1 MKNFKNVTLV
11 FTCLFV
17 FSILFWFQQGMA
29 TPVATNT
36 NVNDERSTISVSGS
50 ADVMVV
56 PDEAIV
62 TLGVDTKNKD
72 IVKAKSENDKKVN
85 DIINIAK
92 KYKIDQKHI
101 KVDYINI
108 RPGDIKSNA
117 YYYDIPEKGSENYGY
132 IAKKR
137 IVITMKDLSKF
148 EDFLTDLVK
157 NGAEYISGVDFKTSE
172 LRKHKDKA
180 RELAVKAAKEK
191 ADAMSAVLGQK
202 AGKAFAIN
210 EEQEYYWSWYDS
222 WYSGWYQSNSIS
234 TANSIQNVISVPEQQ
249 ITGDGAVPGQ
259 IKISAKVNIQFNLD

>member
-1 MKNFKNVTLV
+1 MKNFKNVSLV

-17 FSILFWFQQGMA
+17 FSILFWFQQGA
-29 TPVATNT
+29 AAPVDQGT
-36 NVNDERSTISVSGS
+36 NVNNERSTISVSGS

-56 PDEAIV
+56 PDEAII
-62 TLGVDTKNKD
+62 TLGVDTRNKD
-72 IVKAKSENDKKVN
+72 IVKAKAENDKKVK
-85 DIINIAK
+85 DIINISK
-92 KYKIDQKHI
+92 KYNIEQKDI

-108 RPGDIKSNA
+108 RPGDIISNV
-117 YYYDIPEKGSENYGY
+117 YFYDIPQKGSENYGY

-148 EDFLTDLVK
+148 EDYLTEIVK

-191 ADAMSAVLGQK
+191 ADAMSSVLGQK
-202 AGKAFAIN
+202 AGKAVSIN

-222 WYSGWYQSNSIS
+222 WYDGWYQRNSVS
-234 TANSIQNVISVPEQQ
+234 AANNVQKCYFR
-249 ITGDGAVPGQ
+249 T
-259 IKISAKVNIQFNLD
+259 